1 MKRLLRRRSPS
12 KNYLAGT
19 TTDRAQ
25 VDRQQLFEAVLTTV
39 VALVTLAWAGT
50 LLATAPALVTMIV
63 AYALL
68 VTMPVVVPYATV
80 RAVAALLQ
88 RRAGETD

>member
-12 KNYLAGT
+12 KNYSADT
-19 TTDRAQ
+19 TTDRSR

-39 VALVTLAWAGT
+39 VALVTLAWVGT
-50 LLATAPALVTMIV
+50 LLATAPALVAMIV

-80 RAVAALLQ
+80 RVVSALLQ